1 MTCKVDL
8 TVIEILFIVPLNI
21 NNFNHVI
28 LNVNTNKSSK
38 YYILSI

>member
-28 LNVNTNKSSK
+28 LNVNTNKSSN
-38 YYILSI
+38 YYLLPI